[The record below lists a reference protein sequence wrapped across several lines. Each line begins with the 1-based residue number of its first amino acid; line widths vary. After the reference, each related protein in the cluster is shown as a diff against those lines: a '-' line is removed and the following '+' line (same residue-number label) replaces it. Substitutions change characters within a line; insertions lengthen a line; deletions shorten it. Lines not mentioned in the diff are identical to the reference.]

1 MTAPELKPC
10 PFCGGEASI
19 SKDHDPDGN
28 GAFYAVKCRKCRAK
42 SPEIYAVETCNIHF
56 AQVRDAW
63 NRRAD
68 LAAVQPAQVRVKP
81 LVWGKWGEAKGG
93 GAKYSTYEFGNNGLW
108 NCVCYPHEAEQYRL
122 ARGVTLDAAKAAAQA
137 DYAARILAAIEPQ
150 PDPRDEV
157 IARLVEAVDVTLHDI
172 DDLVANSAG
181 VAGLHMNGEVAEW
194 EALLDGGAF
203 GSWLESVEKLRAALA
218 AAKAVRR

>member
-68 LAAVQPAQVRVKP
+68 LAAVQPAQ
-81 LVWGKWGEAKGG
+81 GDYFE
-93 GAKYSTYEFGNNGLW
+93 GL
-108 NCVCYPHEAEQYRL
+108 EEGIKIG
-122 ARGVTLDAAKAAAQA
+122 RG
-137 DYAARILAAIEPQ
+137 EPQ

-157 IARLVEAVDVTLHDI
+157 IARLVGAVEHLLRNYLQDELYEPDLCVNDDHWTAIHDVD
-172 DDLVANSAG
+172 
-181 VAGLHMNGEVAEW
+181 
-194 EALLDGGAF
+194 
-203 GSWLESVEKLRAALA
+203 AALA
-218 AAKAVRR
+218 AAKAVQHD